1 MKKIV
6 YLLFMMVSFI
16 STMFAQEDESWYQ
29 NKIIADIEF
38 EGLKNVAKSELDGI
52 VNQYIGEEFTD
63 ELFLELQTLMYELDY
78 FEFIVPTP
86 KAGDDLKQ
94 TVVIVFQV
102 QESPSISKIRFEGND
117 SIWNSTLSGK
127 ITIKAKDIYSDYK
140 MEKAIDEIL
149 TEYYD
154 KGYPNASVEYEKVS
168 NPEKNTLLIK
178 FIIDEGEQTLIRE
191 INFHGNNVF
200 ETDDKLKSIIETK
213 KKSLFKDGVYK
224 EDVIQSDILLIEGHY
239 HDNGYINA
247 RVIDVKTELT
257 QDEKKENLK
266 NMVVDF
272 YIEEGEQYTYGG
284 IEYTG
289 NNIFTVAEFD
299 ELDTQKFGDIYNKST
314 FERNFMRVQDL
325 YYNIGYIENSFQDQ
339 VEIDEEN
346 RVISH
351 KIAIIERGVAHIGEI
366 TVSGNEKTKDIV
378 IFREIPIKSGDVFSK
393 SKLVESYRNIMS
405 TRLFTNTNPIP
416 TKNDE
421 GNMDLHFEV
430 EEARTLSLMGGI
442 SVSGADFEPTLTFS
456 LKNTNF
462 MGMGRTFGGTLNLG
476 FDMQQF
482 SLEYDEPRIL
492 NSNFSGGGSL
502 SFSHRKIDIHQLSY
516 EYLKNSNGDYIDYDG
531 NIVNDENKVI
541 KLDEDGYKIEIP
553 LIKGVTTKSEYEEW
567 LKSGGSIG
575 DYEEDLHAYE
585 IAFSLYGGH
594 VWYKSYGIIKASTGY
609 RTAVEQYQYDD
620 DITPYNE
627 EYRRNQGEW
636 YYNDKWWI
644 KGIIDNRDKPVGTT
658 EGYAFSQHLT
668 IGGIIPLQHDKDH
681 KSDYIKSVTTA
692 DYYFKLIDEPVTDEW
707 DFTLTLRT
715 HAAYTRIFNKPG
727 LSLIEDDRTAILDGM
742 FVGRGWAPR
751 NEGVALLDL
760 KVELLLPL
768 VDNMLGLSL
777 FIEGANLWTDLDK
790 VTTLNLDDFKFA
802 YGASLGIINQVMPI
816 SVYVCKTF
824 QTEGGSIKWSPEDR
838 YNKVFWG
845 HATWG
850 ISFNLNYFLQ

>member
-6 YLLFMMVSFI
+6 YMLFMMVSFI
-16 STMFAQEDESWYQ
+16 GTVYAQENESWYQ
-29 NKIIADIEF
+29 NKVIADIEF

-86 KAGDDLKQ
+86 KPGDDQQQ
-94 TVVIVFQV
+94 TVIIMFQV
-102 QESPSISKIRFEGND
+102 QESPSISKIKFEGNN
-117 SIWNSTLSGK
+117 SIWNSSLAGK

-140 MEKAIDEIL
+140 MEKAVDEIL
-149 TEYYD
+149 TEYHD
-154 KGYPNASVEYEKVS
+154 KGYPNTSVEYEKIS

-200 ETDDKLKSIIETK
+200 ATDNKLKSIIETK

-224 EDVIQSDILLIEGHY
+224 EDVIQGDILLIEGHY

-257 QDEKKENLK
+257 QDEKKEDLK

-284 IEYTG
+284 VEYTG

-299 ELDTQKFGDIYNKST
+299 ELDTQKFGQVYNKGL
-314 FERNFMRVQDL
+314 FERNFMKVQDL

-351 KIAIIERGVAHIGEI
+351 KISIIERGVAHIGEI

-378 IFREIPIKSGDVFSK
+378 IFREIPIETGDVFSK
-393 SKLVESYRNIMS
+393 AKLVESYRNIMS
-405 TRLFTNTNPIP
+405 TRLFTNTTPIP
-416 TKNDE
+416 TKNEE

-430 EEARTLSLMGGI
+430 EEARTLSLLGGI

-456 LKNTNF
+456 LKNMNF

-476 FDMQQF
+476 FDIQQF
-482 SLEYDEPRIL
+482 SLEYDEPRIF

-502 SFSHRKIDIHQLSY
+502 SFSHRRMDIHELSY
-516 EYLKNSNGDYIDYDG
+516 EYQRDAAG
-531 NIVNDENKVI
+531 NI
-541 KLDEDGYKIEIP
+541 LTDGDGKPLYVYDSSGDKIEIP
-553 LIKGVTTKSEYEEW
+553 LIDGVTTKEGYEKW
-567 LKSGGSIG
+567 LLKGGTV
-575 DYEEDLHAYE
+575 DEDNPDLHAYE

-609 RTAVEQYQYDD
+609 RTAVEKYQYDEGV
-620 DITPYNE
+620 TPYKE
-627 EYRRNQGEW
+627 EYRRNQDEW

-644 KGIIDNRDKPVGTT
+644 KGIIDNRDRPVGTT
-658 EGYAFSQHLT
+658 EGYAFSQHIT

-681 KSDYIKSVTTA
+681 KSDYIKTITTA
-692 DYYFKLIDEPVTDEW
+692 DYYFKLFDEPVTEDW
-707 DFTLTLRT
+707 NFTLTLRT

-727 LSLIEDDRTAILDGM
+727 LSLIDDDKTAILDGM

-760 KVELLLPL
+760 KVELLMPI
-768 VDNMLGLSL
+768 VDNVLGLSL
-777 FIEGANLWTDLDK
+777 FFEGANLWTDMDK
-790 VTTLNLDDFKFA
+790 VTTLNIDDFKFS
-802 YGASLGIINQVMPI
+802 YGASLGITNQVMPI

-824 QTEGGSIKWSPEDR
+824 RTDNGTIDWSPEDR

-850 ISFNLNYFLQ
+850 ISFNLNYLLQ